1 MPAVDGLLIQNELNG
16 GLIDFFFFWGGGVF
30 LNLIGHLLIYYVIQ
44 FCVVMGYF

>member
-16 GLIDFFFFWGGGVF
+16 GLIDFFFLGGCVF
-30 LNLIGHLLIYYVIQ
+30 LNLIGYLLIYYVIQ